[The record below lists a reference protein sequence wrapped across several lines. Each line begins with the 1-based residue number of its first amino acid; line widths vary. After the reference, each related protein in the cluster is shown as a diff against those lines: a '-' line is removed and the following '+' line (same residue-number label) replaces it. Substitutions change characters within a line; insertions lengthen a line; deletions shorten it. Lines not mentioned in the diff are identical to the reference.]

1 MPVEKLKN
9 IELHDHQGDVV
20 RLGSLWA
27 NRAAVFVWVRHFG

>member
-1 MPVEKLKN
+1 MLVEKLKN
-9 IELHDHQGDVV
+9 IELQDHSGDSV